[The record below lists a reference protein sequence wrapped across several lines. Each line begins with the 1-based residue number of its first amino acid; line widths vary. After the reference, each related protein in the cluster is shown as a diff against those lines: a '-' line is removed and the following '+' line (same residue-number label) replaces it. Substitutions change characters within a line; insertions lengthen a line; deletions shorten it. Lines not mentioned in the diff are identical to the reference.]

1 MDNQLLINLVLGGV
15 MSVIGWFARVL
26 WYAVD
31 ELKKDLS
38 KLREELP
45 KEYVVKDDYR
55 QDVKELKEMLSKLFD
70 KLDNKSDKQ

>member
-1 MDNQLLINLVLGGV
+1 MDNQLLINLILGGV

-38 KLREELP
+38 KLREEIP
-45 KEYVVKDDYR
+45 SHYVSKDDYR
-55 QDVKELKEMLSKLFD
+55 QDVRELKEMISKLFD
-70 KLDNKSDKQ
+70 ILEKRRDKV

>member
-1 MDNQLLINLVLGGV
+1 MDNQLLINLVLGGAR
-15 MSVIGWFARVL
+15 SVIGWFARVL

-45 KEYVVKDDYR
+45 KEYVGKDDYR
-55 QDVKELKEMLSKLFD
+55 QDVKELKEMLTKLFD
-70 KLDNKSDKQ
+70 KLDTKSDKP

>member
-45 KEYVVKDDYR
+45 KEYVGKDDYR
-55 QDVKELKEMLSKLFD
+55 QDVKELKEMISKLFD
-70 KLDNKSDKQ
+70 ILEKHRDKL

>member
-31 ELKKDLS
+31 ELKRDLS

-45 KEYVVKDDYR
+45 KEYVGKDDYR
-55 QDVKELKEMLSKLFD
+55 QDIKELKEMLSKLFD

>member
-45 KEYVVKDDYR
+45 KEYLGKDDYR
-55 QDVKELKEMLSKLFD
+55 QDVRELKEMISKLFD
-70 KLDNKSDKQ
+70 ILEKRRDKV

>member
-1 MDNQLLINLVLGGV
+1 MDNQLLINLILGGV

-38 KLREELP
+38 KLREEIP
-45 KEYVVKDDYR
+45 SHYVSKDDYR
-55 QDVKELKEMLSKLFD
+55 QDVRELKEMISKLFD
-70 KLDNKSDKQ
+70 ILEKRREKL

>member
-31 ELKKDLS
+31 ELKRDLS

-45 KEYVVKDDYR
+45 KEYVGKDDYR
-55 QDVKELKEMLSKLFD
+55 QDIK
-70 KLDNKSDKQ
+70 

>member
-31 ELKKDLS
+31 ELKRDLS

-45 KEYVVKDDYR
+45 KEYVGKDDYR

>member
-38 KLREELP
+38 KLREEIP
-45 KEYVVKDDYR
+45 SHYVSKDDYR
-55 QDVKELKEMLSKLFD
+55 QDVRELKEMISKLFD
-70 KLDNKSDKQ
+70 ILEKRRDKV

>member
-45 KEYVVKDDYR
+45 KEYLGKDDYR
-55 QDVKELKEMLSKLFD
+55 QDVRELKEMISKLFD
-70 KLDNKSDKQ
+70 ILEKRREKL

>member
-1 MDNQLLINLVLGGV
+1 MENQLLVNIILGAV

-45 KEYVVKDDYR
+45 KEYVGKNDYKDDIR
-55 QDVKELKEMLSKLFD
+55 ELKEMLTKLFD
-70 KLDNKSDKQ
+70 RLDTKSDKP

>member
-15 MSVIGWFARVL
+15 MSVIGWFSRVL

-45 KEYVVKDDYR
+45 KEYVARDDYR
-55 QDVKELKEMLSKLFD
+55 QDVRELKEMLNKLFD
-70 KLDNKSDKQ
+70 RLDAKADKS

>member
-45 KEYVVKDDYR
+45 KEYVARDDYR
-55 QDVKELKEMLSKLFD
+55 QDVRELKEMLNKLFD
-70 KLDNKSDKQ
+70 RLDAKADKS

>member
-1 MDNQLLINLVLGGV
+1 MDNQLLINLILGGA

-45 KEYVVKDDYR
+45 KEYVGKNDYKDDIR
-55 QDVKELKEMLSKLFD
+55 ELKEMLTKLFD
-70 KLDNKSDKQ
+70 RLDTKSDKP

>member
-1 MDNQLLINLVLGGV
+1 MENQLLINIILGGV

-45 KEYVVKDDYR
+45 KEYVSKDDYR
-55 QDVKELKEMLSKLFD
+55 QDVKELKEMISKLFD
-70 KLDNKSDKQ
+70 ILEKLRDKV

>member
-45 KEYVVKDDYR
+45 KEYVGKDDYR
-55 QDVKELKEMLSKLFD
+55 QDVRELKEMLNKLFD
-70 KLDNKSDKQ
+70 RLDAKADKS